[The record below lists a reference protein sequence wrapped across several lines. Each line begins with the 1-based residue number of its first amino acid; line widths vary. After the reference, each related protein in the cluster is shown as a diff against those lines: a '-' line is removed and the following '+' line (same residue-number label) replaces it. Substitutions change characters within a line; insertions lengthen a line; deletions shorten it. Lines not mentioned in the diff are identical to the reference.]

1 MTHSEFPFATL
12 FEFPFG
18 DQSALKDKTLV
29 AFGAP
34 VQSAHPRR
42 PGTQSG
48 PAAIRQ
54 ASCDVLQTWLSSPSR
69 GAVDLSTGNARRLRD
84 LGTSLDI
91 GDLECGGPIS
101 TASIASVAQATAAI
115 IEAGGLPVLLG
126 GDHRVF
132 EGLVRGVQGSSNTS
146 GLSSGPLSG
155 PLSGPRSGPLSGKT
169 GKTAGIISFS
179 DKITLPAAVDDEA
192 LPLAALASARDTDCP
207 LLCVGVNGLQSG
219 QAWEM
224 LERIGGQ
231 IVSAD
236 ELYEDHEQSLA
247 TINDFLGKHQSLVC
261 CIDLEC
267 IDSGHAAGTP
277 SINVGGLTAEQ
288 LIAVL
293 AQSDLA
299 DALVGLAVTNVAPE
313 LDARG
318 LTELTAAEA
327 MLAALDSRLFDKV
340 EA

>member
-1 MTHSEFPFATL
+1 MTHSDPPFATL
-12 FEFPFG
+12 FGFPFG
-18 DQSALKDKTLV
+18 TQSDLNQRVLV

-42 PGTQSG
+42 QGTGSG
-48 PAAIRQ
+48 PSVIRQ
-54 ASCDVLQTWLSSPSR
+54 ASCDVVQTYLSSPSR
-69 GAVDLSTGNARRLRD
+69 AAVDLSTGTTRRLRD

-91 GDLECGGPIS
+91 GDLACGGPVS

-115 IEAGGLPVLLG
+115 IVANSCPILLG

-132 EGLVRGVQGSSNTS
+132 EGLVRGVQDSS
-146 GLSSGPLSG
+146 
-155 PLSGPRSGPLSGKT
+155 KT
-169 GKTAGIISFS
+169 PDNLPGIISFS
-179 DKITLPAAVDDEA
+179 DKITLPAAIDDEA
-192 LPLAALASARDTDCP
+192 LPLAALATACDADCP

-224 LERIGGQ
+224 LNQVGGQ

-236 ELYEDHEQSLA
+236 ELYEHHAQALA

-277 SINVGGLTAEQ
+277 SVNVGGLTPEQ
-288 LIAVL
+288 LIALVT
-293 AQSDLA
+293 QIDLA
-299 DALVGLAVTNVAPE
+299 HALVALAVTNVAPE

-327 MLAALDSRLFDKV
+327 MMAALDSRLFDKV